1 MKKPHFSIV
10 IPVYN
15 GAKTIGETIESI
27 LLQNFT
33 DFELIVQDNNSDDDT
48 ANIVNTYIDPRIKY
62 YKNSS
67 NLGYS
72 QNLREGKK
80 NCLGDILFLMAA
92 DDILL
97 EGSLDNTHLA
107 FRSDEHIG
115 AVTRPYYWYTTDIK
129 RPVRRTPRFNTG
141 RNEVV
146 SIDDKFSRVS
156 LVLNNEILGQLS
168 GLAVRMKFVDV
179 DYSDEPW
186 ISHGYPIASI
196 FKKHPIVFLK
206 DDSIAVRI
214 GMSGARESSTYD
226 CSPIKCWVDLFEKI
240 YCESEFEEIKSKCI
254 REIVAVNYI
263 GLVQIKNFGEYSS
276 LLKEIFY
283 LIRYRWTNIFSLS
296 YWFFSLGTLVVP
308 SSVLLPMV
316 DWYKEKRGVWLK
328 KSF

>member
-27 LLQNFT
+27 LSQSFT
-33 DFELIVQDNNSDDDT
+33 DFELIVQDNNSDDNT

-97 EGSLDNTHLA
+97 EGSLDNTHSA
-107 FRSDEHIG
+107 FRSDERVG
-115 AVTRPYYWYTTDIK
+115 AVTRPYYWYTTDIE

-141 RNEVV
+141 RNEIV

-179 DYSDEPW
+179 DYSDESW
-186 ISHGYPIASI
+186 VSHGYPLASI

-214 GMSGARESSTYD
+214 GMNDTRKSSTYD
-226 CSPIKCWVDLFEKI
+226 CSPMKCWVSLFEKI
-240 YCESEFEEIKSKCI
+240 YHEPKFEEIKNKCI

-283 LIRYRWTNIFSLS
+283 LIRYRWTNIFSLT

>member
-10 IPVYN
+10 IPIYN

-27 LLQNFT
+27 LSQSFT

-97 EGSLDNTHLA
+97 EGSLDNTHSA
-107 FRSDEHIG
+107 FRSDERVG
-115 AVTRPYYWYTTDIK
+115 AVTRPYYWYTTDIE

-146 SIDDKFSRVS
+146 SIDDKFSRVR

-186 ISHGYPIASI
+186 VSHGYPIASI

-214 GMSGARESSTYD
+214 GMSGARKSSTYN
-226 CSPIKCWVDLFEKI
+226 CSPIKCWVGLFEKI
-240 YCESEFEEIKSKCI
+240 YHEPKFEEIKNKCI

>member
-1 MKKPHFSIV
+1 
-10 IPVYN
+10 
-15 GAKTIGETIESI
+15 
-27 LLQNFT
+27 
-33 DFELIVQDNNSDDDT
+33 
-48 ANIVNTYIDPRIKY
+48 
-62 YKNSS
+62 
-67 NLGYS
+67 
-72 QNLREGKK
+72 
-80 NCLGDILFLMAA
+80 MAA

-97 EGSLDNTHLA
+97 EDALDNTHSA
-107 FRSDEHIG
+107 FRLNENIG
-115 AVTRPYYWYTTDIK
+115 AVTRPYYWYTKDVGK
-129 RPVRRTPRFNTG
+129 PVRETPRFSTG
-141 RNEVV
+141 QNEVV

-156 LVLNNEILGQLS
+156 LILNNEILGQLS
-168 GLAVRMKFVDV
+168 GLAVRMKFVDT
-179 DYSDEPW
+179 DYSDDPW
-186 ISHGYPIASI
+186 ISHGYPLASI
-196 FKKHPIVFLK
+196 FKKHPVVFLK

-214 GMSGARESSTYD
+214 GMNETRKSSTYD
-226 CSPIKCWVDLFEKI
+226 CSPMKCWVGLFEKV
-240 YCESEFEEIKSKCI
+240 YHESKFEEIKNKCI

>member
-15 GAKTIGETIESI
+15 GAKTIGETIGSI
-27 LLQNFT
+27 LSQSFT
-33 DFELIVQDNNSDDDT
+33 DFELIVQDNDSDDDT
-48 ANIVNTYIDPRIKY
+48 ARIVSAYSDPRVKY
-62 YKNSS
+62 YKNSG

-97 EGSLDNTHLA
+97 EDALDNTHSA
-107 FRSDEHIG
+107 FKLDENIG
-115 AVTRPYYWYTTDIK
+115 AVTRPYYWYTKNIVK
-129 RPVRRTPRFNTG
+129 PVLETPRFSTG
-141 RNEVV
+141 QNEVG

-156 LVLNNEILGQLS
+156 LILNNEILGQLS
-168 GLAVRMKFVDV
+168 GLAVRMKFVDT
-179 DYSDEPW
+179 DYSDDPW
-186 ISHGYPIASI
+186 ISHGYPLASI
-196 FKKHPIVFLK
+196 FKKHPVVFLK
-206 DDSIAVRI
+206 DYSIAVRI
-214 GMSGARESSTYD
+214 GMNYTRKRSTYD
-226 CSPIKCWVDLFEKI
+226 CSPMKCWVDLFEKI
-240 YCESEFEEIKSKCI
+240 YYESEFEEIKSKCI

>member
-15 GAKTIGETIESI
+15 GAKTIGETIGSI
-27 LLQNFT
+27 LSQSFT
-33 DFELIVQDNNSDDDT
+33 DFELIVQDNDSDDDT

-67 NLGYS
+67 NLGYP

-80 NCLGDILFLMAA
+80 NCLGDILFLMGA

-97 EGSLDNTHLA
+97 EGSLENTHSA
-107 FRSDEHIG
+107 FSSDERIG

-146 SIDDKFSRVS
+146 SIGDKFSRVS

-168 GLAVRMKFVDV
+168 GLAVRMKFVDA

-196 FKKHPIVFLK
+196 FKRHPIVFLK

-214 GMSGARESSTYD
+214 GMNDTRKSSTYD
-226 CSPIKCWVDLFEKI
+226 CSPMKCWVGLFEKT
-240 YCESEFEEIKSKCI
+240 YHEPKFEEIKNKCI

>member
-15 GAKTIGETIESI
+15 GAKTIGETIGSI
-27 LLQNFT
+27 LSQSFT
-33 DFELIVQDNNSDDDT
+33 DFELIVQDNDSDDDT
-48 ANIVNTYIDPRIKY
+48 ARIVSAYSDPRVKY
-62 YKNSS
+62 YKNSG

-80 NCLGDILFLMAA
+80 NCLGNILFLMAA

-97 EGSLDNTHLA
+97 EDSLDNTYSA
-107 FRSDEHIG
+107 FRSDERIG

-196 FKKHPIVFLK
+196 FKKHPVVFLK

-214 GMSGARESSTYD
+214 GMSGARKSSTYN
-226 CSPIKCWVDLFEKI
+226 CSPIKCWVGLFEKI
-240 YCESEFEEIKSKCI
+240 YHEPKFEEIKNKCI
-254 REIVAVNYI
+254 REIAAANYI
-263 GLVQIKNFGEYSS
+263 GLVQIKNFGEYGS

-283 LIRYRWTNIFSLS
+283 LIRYRCTNIFSLS

>member
-27 LLQNFT
+27 LSQSFT
-33 DFELIVQDNNSDDDT
+33 DFELIIQDNNSDDDT
-48 ANIVNTYIDPRIKY
+48 ANIVKTYIDPRIKY

-67 NLGYS
+67 NFGYS
-72 QNLREGKK
+72 QNLREGGK

-97 EGSLDNTHLA
+97 EGSLDNTHSA
-107 FRSDEHIG
+107 FRSDERVG
-115 AVTRPYYWYTTDIK
+115 AVTRPYYWFTTDIE

-141 RNEVV
+141 QNEVV
-146 SIDDKFSRVS
+146 SIDDKFSRVR

-186 ISHGYPIASI
+186 VSHGYPIASI
-196 FKKHPIVFLK
+196 FKRHPIVFLK

-214 GMSGARESSTYD
+214 GMNDTRKSSTYD
-226 CSPIKCWVDLFEKI
+226 CSPMKSWVGLFEKI
-240 YCESEFEEIKSKCI
+240 YHEPKFEEIKNKCI

-296 YWFFSLGTLVVP
+296 YWFFSLGTLVIP

-316 DWYKEKRGVWLK
+316 DWYKEKRGGWLK

>member
-15 GAKTIGETIESI
+15 GAKTIGETIGSI
-27 LLQNFT
+27 LSQSFT
-33 DFELIVQDNNSDDDT
+33 DFELIVQDNDSDDDT
-48 ANIVNTYIDPRIKY
+48 ARIVSAYSDPRVKY

-97 EGSLDNTHLA
+97 EDALDNTHSA
-107 FRSDEHIG
+107 FRLDENIG
-115 AVTRPYYWYTTDIK
+115 AVTRPYYWYTKDVGK
-129 RPVRRTPRFNTG
+129 PVRETPRFSTG
-141 RNEVV
+141 QNEVV

-156 LVLNNEILGQLS
+156 LILNNEILGQLS
-168 GLAVRMKFVDV
+168 GLAVRMKFVDT
-179 DYSDEPW
+179 DYSDDPW
-186 ISHGYPIASI
+186 VSHGYPLASI
-196 FKKHPIVFLK
+196 FKKHPVVFLK

-214 GMSGARESSTYD
+214 GMNETRKSSTYD
-226 CSPIKCWVDLFEKI
+226 CSPMKSWVDLFEKI
-240 YCESEFEEIKSKCI
+240 YHEPKFEEIKSKCI